1 MHFAALSSSLSFFFS
16 LSLSL
21 SCSYRPKIDMEVDA
35 QLEAVLAGEASLIV
49 LDVIELL
56 VQSVSYIEN
65 LQSILGTALG
75 ILLNLLQCQQSNEV
89 MRCIFATQRATVMKF
104 PELVFYEETE
114 QCGELCS
121 RLLKH
126 CSSSVPDI
134 RAWACAS
141 LYLLMRQNFELG
153 SVS

>member
-1 MHFAALSSSLSFFFS
+1 M
-16 LSLSL
+16 
-21 SCSYRPKIDMEVDA
+21 DVEVDA
-35 QLEAVLAGEASLIV
+35 QLESVLAGEASLIV
-49 LDVIELL
+49 LDTIELL
-56 VQSVSYIEN
+56 IQAVSYIEN

-89 MRCIFATQRATVMKF
+89 MRCIFDTQRAIVIKF
-104 PELVFYEETE
+104 PELIFFEETE
-114 QCGELCS
+114 QCAELCS

-153 SVS
+153 NVSHTLTCACSE